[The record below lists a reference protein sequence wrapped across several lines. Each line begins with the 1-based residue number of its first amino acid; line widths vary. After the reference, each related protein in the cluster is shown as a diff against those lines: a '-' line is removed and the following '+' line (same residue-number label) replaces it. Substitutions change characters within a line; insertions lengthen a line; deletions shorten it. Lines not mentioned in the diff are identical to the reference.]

1 MYQHIKVPTEGQKIT
16 VNADM
21 SLNVP
26 DQPII
31 PFIEGDGTGLDI
43 TPVMLKVVD
52 AAVAKAYGG
61 KRKIH
66 WMEVYAGEK
75 STHVYGPDVWLPE
88 ETLHAVRDFVVS
100 IKGPLTTPVGGGIRS
115 LNVALRQELDL
126 YVCLRPIQYFKGVPS
141 PVKEPHKTNMVIFR
155 ENSEDIYAGIEFE
168 AESDK
173 AKKMIKFLQD
183 EMGVKKIRFP
193 NTSGIGIKPVSR
205 EGTERL
211 VRKALQYTIDND
223 KPSLTIVHKGN
234 IMKFTE
240 GGFRDWA
247 YGLAQKEFGAELI
260 DGGPWCKFKNP
271 KTGKDIVVKD
281 SIADAFLQQ
290 ILLRPAEYS
299 VIATLNL
306 NGDYM
311 SDALAAQV
319 GGIGIAPGANLSD
332 TVAMFEAT
340 HGTAPKYA
348 GKDYVNPGSE
358 ILSAEMMLRHMGW
371 IEAAD
376 LIISSME
383 KSIASKKV
391 TYDFRPL
398 DGRCDPGELLRL
410 RSGHDRQHVR
420 TPNAGRHRRHVRSRK
435 PPGPRRPAA
444 FFLPVLECRKS
455 RTNSQEVRQ
464 LQEAV
469 DRMVSWQPRSLQNP
483 RRPPCACPTAMA
495 GFGGSGARTQ
505 KVKPPQMYQVV
516 MLNDDYTPMEFVVV
530 VIQEFFSKDLEAA
543 TQIMLKI
550 HLEGRG
556 VCGVYSKDVAATKV
570 DQVLDAANKA
580 GAPAAMPV
588 RAGRVVVKNA
598 TCPDDPN

>member
-1 MYQHIKVPTEGQKIT
+1 MSSYQHIKVPTDGKKIT
-16 VNADM
+16 VNADN

-26 DQPII
+26 DEPII

-61 KRKIH
+61 QKKIH

-75 STHVYGPDVWLPE
+75 STQVYGPDVWLPE

-126 YVCLRPIQYFKGVPS
+126 YVCLRPIRYFKGVPS
-141 PVKEPHKTNMVIFR
+141 PVKAPEKTNMVIFR

-173 AKKMIKFLQD
+173 AKKLIKFLQD

-193 NTSGIGIKPVSR
+193 ATSGIGVKPVSI

-211 VRKALQYTIDND
+211 VRKALQYAIDND
-223 KPSLTIVHKGN
+223 KPSVTLVHKGN

-240 GGFRDWA
+240 GGFRDWGYA
-247 YGLAQKEFGAELI
+247 LAAREFGAELI
-260 DGGPWCKFKNP
+260 DGGPWMKFKNP
-271 KTGKDIVVKD
+271 KTGKDITVKD

-306 NGDYM
+306 NGDYV

-371 IEAAD
+371 TEAAD
-376 LIISSME
+376 LIIGAME
-383 KSIASKKV
+383 KAIASKKV
-391 TYDFRPL
+391 TYDFA
-398 DGRCDPGELLRL
+398 RL
-410 RSGHDRQHVR
+410 MEG
-420 TPNAGRHRRHVRSRK
+420 
-435 PPGPRRPAA
+435 
-444 FFLPVLECRKS
+444 
-455 RTNSQEVRQ
+455 
-464 LQEAV
+464 AV
-469 DRMVSWQPRSLQNP
+469 QVSCS
-483 RRPPCACPTAMA
+483 
-495 GFGGSGARTQ
+495 GFG
-505 KVKPPQMYQVV
+505 QV
-516 MLNDDYTPMEFVVV
+516 MIDEM
-530 VIQEFFSKDLEAA
+530 
-543 TQIMLKI
+543 
-550 HLEGRG
+550 
-556 VCGVYSKDVAATKV
+556 
-570 DQVLDAANKA
+570 
-580 GAPAAMPV
+580 
-588 RAGRVVVKNA
+588 
-598 TCPDDPN
+598 